1 MICPNC
7 NTMNPNSIKKCIKCG
22 EKLEKS
28 TAGAPVKPV
37 SSGGPML
44 MKKEK
49 PVKAEKPPKVSSPD
63 GEKKGNKAMLFILLI
78 LAAASYFL
86 WLNKEYVMLAFSSQP
101 DSTLV
106 AVADTVAVVDSLEE
120 DVALFREMRKTR
132 QDTTLYKTLSD
143 AEKAQLL
150 KRKKTYNE
158 KFYYAKDDKKMILIP
173 AHSFK
178 MGSNKG
184 SELEKPEHEAKVK
197 EFYMDE
203 TEVTNAQFKRFLE
216 ESKYKPIGSLA
227 HLRDRR
233 FNKDD
238 MPIVDVDY
246 DDAVAYA
253 AWAGKRLPTEREWEA
268 AAKDTQNFEY
278 PTGSDM
284 TERQARFGMNIT
296 VGSPVSVKTF
306 KPNSLGIYELG
317 GNVSEWVQGV
327 ISAYPGNTG
336 FNSNYGK
343 ARVPRGGSWMSSKN
357 DCKTYRRAILDIS
370 ASTGNIGFRCVISKD
385 EVIELINR

>member
-28 TAGAPVKPV
+28 TGGAPIKPE

-44 MKKEK
+44 KQKEK
-49 PVKAEKPPKVSSPD
+49 PVKAEKIPKAPRPE
-63 GEKKGNKAMLFILLI
+63 GEKKGGKGMLLI
-78 LAAASYFL
+78 LLLLAVAAYFL
-86 WLNKEYVMLAFSSQP
+86 YLNKEYVMLAIAGEP
-101 DSTLV
+101 DSTV
-106 AVADTVAVVDSLEE
+106 VAADTTAVADSLEE
-120 DVALFREMRKTR
+120 DVTLFREMKKSR

-150 KRKKTYNE
+150 KKKKTYNE

-178 MGSNKG
+178 MGSDKG
-184 SELEKPEHEAKVK
+184 SDLEKPEHEAKVK
-197 EFYMDE
+197 EYYLDE

-216 ESKYKPIGSLA
+216 ATKYKPKGSLA

-238 MPIVDVDY
+238 MPVVDVDY

-253 AWAGKRLPTEREWEA
+253 QWAEKRLPTEREWEA

-278 PTGSDM
+278 PTGEDM
-284 TERQARFGMNIT
+284 TEKQARFGMNIT
-296 VGSPVSVKTF
+296 IGSPVSVKTY
-306 KPNSLGIYELG
+306 KPNSLGIYELA

-327 ISAYPGNTG
+327 ISPYPGNTA
-336 FNSNYGK
+336 FNSNFGK
-343 ARVPRGGSWMSSKN
+343 ARVPRGGSWMSSK
-357 DCKTYRRAILDIS
+357 DECKTFRRSILDIS
-370 ASTGNIGFRCVISKD
+370 ASTGNIGFRCAISKD
-385 EVIELINR
+385 EVIEIINK